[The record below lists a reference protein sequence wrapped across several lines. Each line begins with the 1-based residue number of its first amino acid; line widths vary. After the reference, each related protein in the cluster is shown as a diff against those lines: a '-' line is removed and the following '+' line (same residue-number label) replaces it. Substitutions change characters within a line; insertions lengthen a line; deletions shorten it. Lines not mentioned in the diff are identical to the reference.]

1 MNYEQQGDV
10 AILHFDDGKANVVGH
25 DLVNAM
31 HEGLDRA
38 ERDARAVIV
47 HGRPGRFSAGFDLD
61 ELKKGPQQTVELV
74 TAGAK
79 MLLRMLSHPQP
90 LLGACT
96 GHAIAAGA
104 FMLLSCDTR
113 IGTAGDFKLGLNETA
128 IGMALPVFGL
138 ELAAARLSK
147 RHLSAATIQAR
158 LFNPEEAV
166 DAGFLDR
173 VVSAED
179 LLQQSIETAAQLAQL
194 PTETYAAN
202 KLLIR
207 ESSIARIRQSL
218 EQG

>member
-25 DLVNAM
+25 DLVAGM

-38 ERDARAVIV
+38 EREARAVVV

-61 ELKKGPQQTVELV
+61 ELKKGPEEARKLV
-74 TAGAK
+74 VAGGK
-79 MLLRMLSHPQP
+79 MLLRMFSHPQP
-90 LLGACT
+90 VVGACT

-113 IGTAGDFKLGLNETA
+113 FGAAGDFKLGLNETA
-128 IGMALPVFGL
+128 IGMVLPVFGL
-138 ELAAARLSK
+138 ELAAARLSR

-158 LFNPEEAV
+158 MYNPEAAV

-173 VVSAED
+173 VVNAGE
-179 LLQQSIETAAQLAQL
+179 LLQQSIEAAAQLAVL
-194 PTETYAAN
+194 PTETYGSN
-202 KLLIR
+202 KRAIR
-207 ESSIARIRQSL
+207 ESSIERIRQSL